1 VIRGIRALISQV
13 LGTEWTGGRDSR
25 LALGGRGPYR
35 PQFVGAAALNG
46 FARAA
51 RGLNLQ
57 LGSGRDWRKRNRRPR
72 RRRQTNNSTRSN
84 SGGRGP
90 LGSPVLAPQVQVAP
104 RAHCPGGF
112 SGAPP
117 WGRDASFRM
126 RESCSWW
133 GRGLDPRS
141 PLRDALRGRH
151 PRAPT
156 CIAPA
161 ELCRCDVRF
170 GAHLHW
176 RCAPTALAQ
185 HASAVQVSA
194 VPVGVAGSASVVAV
208 GLRRSVA
215 RRRPWCSH
223 RTSRKD
229 TGTVCGAA
237 QVSRANPRPCALRGD
252 R

>member
-170 GAHLHW
+170 GAHLRW
-176 RCAPTALAQ
+176 RCAPAQ
-185 HASAVQVSA
+185 SQ
-194 VPVGVAGSASVVAV
+194 
-208 GLRRSVA
+208 
-215 RRRPWCSH
+215 W
-223 RTSRKD
+223 
-229 TGTVCGAA
+229 VCGRTP
-237 QVSRANPRPCALRGD
+237 SRCSCGSPPPLPLRFRDTCPDRRYWISEGERPSTPKGALM
-252 R
+252 